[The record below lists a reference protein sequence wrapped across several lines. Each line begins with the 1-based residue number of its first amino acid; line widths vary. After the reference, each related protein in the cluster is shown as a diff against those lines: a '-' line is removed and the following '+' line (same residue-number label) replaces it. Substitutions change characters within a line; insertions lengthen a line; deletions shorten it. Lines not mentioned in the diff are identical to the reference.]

1 MSIPK
6 DLSTLE
12 QMQNMKNMIGDG
24 FIEFLKPSIKSHQNE
39 NVLKMLDL
47 AKEKPESCIE
57 LLSVAI
63 FHHNIPVIKHI
74 IEKLNLTENE
84 SPYINAL
91 NFHNSIFPD
100 NSPYKLTEAKEA
112 FIDVQIPF
120 IIMAGISGHIDIF
133 EYLMN
138 QKLIINKKISGV
150 IGLSKKNKNLLY
162 SNVIGA
168 CAFYGKYKLLEF
180 ILKNYKD
187 ELDIGFITNEKKAKN
202 NIKINL
208 LKEYTGC
215 TPPLLAVVGLA
226 EDKDT
231 LEVLKILKQYNAK
244 FDNSNVNKDNILHL
258 AIKNKKLECAK
269 YICEELGLKNLLNDS
284 NKDGYNPLSLA
295 QHLEEENFITY
306 FHSINEDYEKKMEEN
321 WKELLAESDKQETK
335 KGKKKK
341 GKKKGKNNDI
351 ENDIPGYLASSDY
364 QETLKEIVPKKTDDE
379 NNKNKLHELLETP
392 STKKGKK
399 KKSNQNENITNNKK
413 EKAEEEYEE
422 EFIGDSKEKEDIKEK
437 SNPPPEEEDDV
448 IIGLNFKNNKKNK
461 KLKQV
466 DKSRSTLNNNKK
478 EKEKEKEKTISTK
491 EPKPEPEINNN
502 NNNNNQIE
510 VISEKNQEIKKE
522 EEIKEERKISE
533 QSEEVKKEKKTK
545 PKKTKKEKRKDKES
559 TDDFIEQMRKR
570 EKEKQEL
577 KRLEEEKKRKEQ
589 EEKEQKEREE
599 QQRLL
604 EEERIKKEQ
613 EEKQRLEELK
623 KLEEEKL
630 RQEEENRKKEEEEE
644 KSDKE
649 SLSLSDE
656 ENNNNNNNV
665 NISEEKEEEKEAT
678 VSMEEYERLNKN
690 YLDLEKRLSILEQE
704 KTQLTTC
711 LTKLYLEN
719 KSKAESVPNP
729 SEENINDLMY
739 LANKELA
746 NKNEIISDL
755 ENKLTM
761 LDLTNIKNF
770 SVEKLKKFKEFYDK
784 NLQIIN
790 DAMK

>member
-1 MSIPK
+1 M
-6 DLSTLE
+6 
-12 QMQNMKNMIGDG
+12 
-24 FIEFLKPSIKSHQNE
+24 
-39 NVLKMLDL
+39 
-47 AKEKPESCIE
+47 
-57 LLSVAI
+57 
-63 FHHNIPVIKHI
+63 
-74 IEKLNLTENE
+74 
-84 SPYINAL
+84 

-100 NSPYKLTEAKEA
+100 NSPNKLTDAKEA
-112 FIDVQIPF
+112 FIDIQIPF
-120 IIMAGISGHIDIF
+120 ILMAGISGHIDIF

-138 QKLIINKKISGV
+138 QKLIINKKINGV
-150 IGLSKKNKNLLY
+150 IGLSKKNKNILY

-168 CAFYGKYKLLEF
+168 CAFYGKYKLLDF

-187 ELDIGFITNEKKAKN
+187 ELDTGFFTSEKKSKN
-202 NIKINL
+202 NKMGGL

-215 TPPLLAVVGLA
+215 TPALLAVVGLA
-226 EDKDT
+226 EDKDA
-231 LEVLKILKQYNAK
+231 LEVLKILNQYNAK
-244 FDNSNVNKDNILHL
+244 FDNTNWNKDNILHL
-258 AIKNKKLECAK
+258 ATRNKKIECAK
-269 YICEELGLKNLLNDS
+269 YICEELGLKNLLNNT
-284 NKDGYNPLSLA
+284 NKEGYSPLSLA
-295 QHLEEENFITY
+295 QHLNEENFISL
-306 FHSINEDYEKKMEEN
+306 FHDMNEDDEKKGEEN
-321 WKELLAESDKQETK
+321 WKELLEESVNKETK

-364 QETLKEIVPKKTDDE
+364 QETLKEIVPKKSDDE
-379 NNKNKLHELLETP
+379 NNKNKLHDLLETP

-399 KKSNQNENITNNKK
+399 KKKEINDITNNKK
-413 EKAEEEYEE
+413 ENIEEDNEEEIKEE
-422 EFIGDSKEKEDIKEK
+422 IKEKEDTKEK
-437 SNPPPEEEDDV
+437 SNPKPEEEEDDI

-466 DKSRSTLNNNKK
+466 DKSRSTLNNKK
-478 EKEKEKEKTISTK
+478 EKEKSIPNK
-491 EPKPEPEINNN
+491 EPKPEHEINNDTD
-502 NNNNNQIE
+502 QIE
-510 VISEKNQEIKKE
+510 IETVKNQEIKKE

-533 QSEEVKKEKKTK
+533 QSEEVKKEKKIK

-570 EKEKQEL
+570 EKEKQEI

-599 QQRLL
+599 QQRIL
-604 EEERIKKEQ
+604 EEERIRKEQ

-649 SLSLSDE
+649 SLSLSEE
-656 ENNNNNNNV
+656 ENNNINNNN

-678 VSMEEYERLNKN
+678 VSMEDYERLNKN
-690 YLDLEKRLSILEQE
+690 YLDLEKRLSILEKE
-704 KTQLTTC
+704 KSQLTSC

-719 KSKAESVPNP
+719 KSKTENVPN
-729 SEENINDLMY
+729 SDEENINDLMY

-746 NKNEIISDL
+746 NKNEIINDL

>member
-100 NSPYKLTEAKEA
+100 NSPNKLTEAKEA

-150 IGLSKKNKNLLY
+150 IGLSKKNKNLMY

-187 ELDIGFITNEKKAKN
+187 ELDIGFITIEKKAKN

-215 TPPLLAVVGLA
+215 TPALLAVVGLA

-413 EKAEEEYEE
+413 EKTEEEYEE

-437 SNPPPEEEDDV
+437 SNPTPEEDDDV

-466 DKSRSTLNNNKK
+466 DKSRSTLNNK
-478 EKEKEKEKTISTK
+478 KEKEKEKTIPNK
-491 EPKPEPEINNN
+491 ESKPEPEIKNDNNTP
-502 NNNNNQIE
+502 IE
-510 VISEKNQEIKKE
+510 TIPEKNPEIKKE

-533 QSEEVKKEKKTK
+533 QSEEAKKEKKTK

-649 SLSLSDE
+649 SLSISDE
-656 ENNNNNNNV
+656 ENNNNNNV

-678 VSMEEYERLNKN
+678 VSIEEYERLNKN

-719 KSKAESVPNP
+719 KSKAESAPNQN
-729 SEENINDLMY
+729 EENINDLMY